1 MTRRFDEEENATA
14 AAADETEVSTLLVP
28 VSSIMANRKKSPL
41 AAVSAAAE
49 TFCGGIFGAVGG
61 LGVGGRGGGNFPPIY
76 LLRYHRHRGVSA
88 RRNFVSGWSSLAA
101 VPVAAGT
108 LWWWIG
114 AGGLGV
120 SEPRRQ

>member
-1 MTRRFDEEENATA
+1 MTRRFDEEENAA
-14 AAADETEVSTLLVP
+14 PAADEAEVPTPLVP

-49 TFCGGIFGAVGG
+49 TFCGDIFGAVGG
-61 LGVGGRGGGNFPPIY
+61 LGVGGRGGGNFPPIH
-76 LLRYHRHRGVSA
+76 LLRYHRHRDVSA

-114 AGGLGV
+114 AGGLGG